1 MKLKP
6 KLVRNFLKP
15 KENLLK
21 KNYKILERL
30 RKMEDVLLYSNLKL
44 KLQVRK
50 KKQQKILSVEQC
62 LMILRR
68 WKVLP
73 QTIVKIYWR
82 TRNLVMNT
90 VMIANRGTTPWGN
103 CGLWRTVKIRKQ
115 MKYSQHWW
123 KSLKRNKKKVY
134 SVGWKIN
141 ERCTLQIVQ
150 KCMETR
156 KETSPMEVNN
166 HN

>member
-62 LMILRR
+62 FMIMRR
-68 WKVLP
+68 SKVLP
-73 QTIVKIYWR
+73 
-82 TRNLVMNT
+82 
-90 VMIANRGTTPWGN
+90 
-103 CGLWRTVKIRKQ
+103 
-115 MKYSQHWW
+115 
-123 KSLKRNKKKVY
+123 
-134 SVGWKIN
+134 
-141 ERCTLQIVQ
+141 
-150 KCMETR
+150 
-156 KETSPMEVNN
+156 
-166 HN
+166 